1 MSCNNV
7 QILNFNHNI
16 VEVGPDN
23 KIVITDQVKCNSIT
37 IPQPVTNILQINS
50 PGPQGPVGAG
60 GGGSTFPYTGDAVIT
75 GSLVVTGSLNIT
87 GSLKQNG
94 YEVKPYKVFSAL
106 VTQENGSD
114 SNQYKSSGAVT
125 KGVTYLIIDSS
136 DGDFSNVGAPN
147 NNINTYFIATNS
159 NVPNSYGTS
168 QLRYNAAVPTAIV
181 LENTIGNVW
190 FDYGGQGIYRLNS
203 NNLFTDEKTMVIG
216 SSYYQYQLNT
226 IITFSSRY
234 QRGVEDT
241 ILLQTFSGTSAIDGY
256 LNNTPLEIRVYN

>member
-37 IPQPVTNILQINS
+37 IPQPVTNILQVNS

-60 GGGSTFPYTGDAVIT
+60 GGGSTFPYTGNAVIT

-106 VTQENGSD
+106 VTQENGSN
-114 SNQYKSSGAVT
+114 SNQTQYSGPVT
-125 KGVTYLIIDSS
+125 KGVTYLIIDNS

-147 NNINTYFIATNS
+147 NDRNTYFIATNS
-159 NVPNSYGTS
+159 DVPNSYGS
-168 QLRYNAAVPTAIV
+168 ARLQYNAAVPTAIV

-190 FDYGGQGIYRLNS
+190 FNYGGQGTYELNS
-203 NNLFTDEKTMVIG
+203 DNLFTDGKTMVIG
-216 SSYYQYQLNT
+216 STFYQYQLDT
-226 IITFSSRY
+226 IATFSGRY
-234 QRGVEDT
+234 QRGVENT
-241 ILLQTFSGTSAIDGY
+241 ILLQLFAGGTLRDGY
-256 LNNTPLEIRVYN
+256 LYYTPLEIRVYN